1 MPPPWAPKIYIEKEA
16 FLKGTPLGEETQFF
30 NKVKIDE
37 YAPYSQK
44 DGLVKRIVLY
54 QDYKKIKVSEM
65 RWFYQHR
72 SDKLSIRR
80 RYPFQYKVVE
90 DYEPTPYSEKSPY

>member
-1 MPPPWAPKIYIEKEA
+1 MPPPWAPKIYIDKEA
-16 FLKGTPLGEETQFF
+16 FLKGTPLGEDTQFF

-44 DGLVKRIVLY
+44 DGLVKRIVVY
-54 QDYKKIKVSEM
+54 KDYKKIKVDEM

-72 SDKLSIRR
+72 SDKLIIRR
-80 RYPFQYKVVE
+80 RYPFEQKVIE
-90 DYEPTPYSEKSPY
+90 DYEPTPYGERS